1 MEWFDFHKMVF
12 IAVLL
17 RSVCYFVHTLY
28 DEEEPLKYNES
39 LSICISGYCGG
50 LIWTPPPFLLCCSE
64 CIQQVTVM
72 AQSVI

>member
-28 DEEEPLKYNES
+28 DEEEPLKYES
-39 LSICISGYCGG
+39 LFQFVS
-50 LIWTPPPFLLCCSE
+50 
-64 CIQQVTVM
+64 VDTVV
-72 AQSVI
+72 A